1 VIAVERQAPPASGW
15 TDVTLPDRWSSR
27 WPDFG
32 GVVWYRLHWHQPD
45 AAAPV
50 ALLVDYISMAGAV
63 YVNGSLL
70 ERDAQLTEPLPRAWH
85 RPRYV
90 LLPSA
95 LLRRGDNSI
104 VLRVS
109 GFAEYKGGIGRVEI
123 GHPAVLQTRFARAT
137 FFRQTLQVFSFALS
151 AALGSFFLALWLL
164 RRKNVFHGW
173 LALLSLAWCVV
184 ASNQV
189 IASPWPFTTTHGWA
203 ITTASAFVCYIQFH
217 TLLVLRFCRRRWR
230 SAERSLLAVAL
241 LCTGALVTVPH
252 AWLHEA
258 MTAMYVVCTVQFCW
272 TNAALM
278 VAAWRRGGGMHKA
291 LGLCASAFVAAAV
304 HDLLALLGTDDGF
317 MFHAVLTSQ
326 LHAIA
331 MALVLAQEFMYSL
344 NQVEGYGRALERT
357 VMATRA
363 ELTRT
368 LREQHERQIV
378 NARRVERQQLA
389 HDLHDGF
396 GGTLVN
402 TIAELEQAPRAVTP
416 RRFLAILKELRDDLR
431 LVLESTDADGDGAVR
446 LVEKIAALRHRLTQR
461 LELQGIAC
469 GWHFAGLDDYAPSAS
484 RCLQILRL
492 LQEALTNVAQH
503 SRADRADVRLYGIG
517 QFLHL
522 EIHDNGVG
530 FDPAAP
536 ARGPGTGTGTGL
548 RSMRARAQRMG
559 GTLEIRSTA
568 GATVLHFTLPAGF

>member
-1 VIAVERQAPPASGW
+1 M
-15 TDVTLPDRWSSR
+15 DVSLPDRWSSR

-32 GVVWYRLHWHQPD
+32 GVVWYRLHWHQQDP
-45 AAAPV
+45 ATPV
-50 ALLVDYISMAGAV
+50 ALLVEYISMAGAV

-70 ERDAQLTEPLPRAWH
+70 ERDAQLAEPLARAWH

-90 LLPSA
+90 LLPAA
-95 LLRRGDNSI
+95 LLRRGNNSI

-109 GFAEYKGGIGRVEI
+109 GFAEYKGGIGRVEL

-137 FFRQTLQVFSFALS
+137 FFRQTLPDFSFALS
-151 AALGSFFLALWLL
+151 AALGSFCLALWLL
-164 RRKNVFHGW
+164 RRKSVFHGW

-189 IASPWPFTTTHGWA
+189 IASPWPFSTTDGWA
-203 ITTASAFVCYIQFH
+203 VATASAFVFYIQCY

-230 SAERSLLAVAL
+230 SAARWLLALAL
-241 LCTGALVTVPH
+241 LCTATLVALPH
-252 AWLHEA
+252 TWLHEA
-258 MTAMYVVCTVQFCW
+258 MTAMYVACTVQFCV
-272 TNAALM
+272 TNASLM

-291 LGLCASAFVAAAV
+291 LGLCAAAFVATSV
-304 HDLLALLGTDDGF
+304 HDLFALLGTGDGF

-326 LHAIA
+326 LHALA

-344 NQVEGYGRALERT
+344 NQVEGYGRALEST

-368 LREQHERQIV
+368 LREQHERQIA
-378 NARRVERQQLA
+378 NARLVERQHLA

-396 GGTLVN
+396 GGTLVS
-402 TIAELEQAPRAVTP
+402 TIAELEQAPRAVPP

-446 LVEKIAALRHRLTQR
+446 LVEKIAALRHRLTLR

-469 GWHFAGLDDYAPSAS
+469 GWHFVGLDDYAPSAG

-503 SRADRADVRLYGIG
+503 SRADRADVRLTCRD
-517 QFLHL
+517 QLLHI

-536 ARGPGTGTGTGL
+536 VRGPGTGTGTGL
-548 RSMRARAQRMG
+548 HSMRARAQRLG
-559 GTLEIRSTA
+559 GTLHIRSTA
-568 GATVLHFTLPAGF
+568 GATVLHFTLPAGL